1 MFLIR
6 IYYIT
11 VIASSLLYL
20 TLKLPSPVLGGFN
33 LWDISLS
40 SFVISLFISLFPF
53 ICLEMFFFNT
63 KKILKKKKVYRLSI
77 KLKLFLHSY
86 IFILFILIL
95 YFTVVLY
102 ALDLRDSNLQSRIL
116 KSKLM
121 MVLYPLFGFSIY
133 ICFIYARSFIT
144 RYYLTLICAVTSLS
158 IAFIEI
164 SRDYLLVLIPLTF
177 GIIINFKLRYTLY
190 LFLLFSLCIF
200 CLYSDFVG
208 RTYGNFAWIISDSI
222 FYISGYNILFLA
234 QLIDCSFISSFSL
247 RSFLLNLQP
256 LPVSIIDE
264 NHVYQL
270 YDPVRPV
277 SGVYQLYHLNFLFM
291 ITYIVCSIYI
301 FKAYVI
307 KYSKNFLFLNFLFL
321 IYYISL
327 FQYNIRQS
335 IRILHFIIL
344 LYIILYFIEQFNSI
358 YRNRCQKLAA

>member
-1 MFLIR
+1 
-6 IYYIT
+6 
-11 VIASSLLYL
+11 
-20 TLKLPSPVLGGFN
+20 
-33 LWDISLS
+33 
-40 SFVISLFISLFPF
+40 
-53 ICLEMFFFNT
+53 
-63 KKILKKKKVYRLSI
+63 
-77 KLKLFLHSY
+77 
-86 IFILFILIL
+86 
-95 YFTVVLY
+95 
-102 ALDLRDSNLQSRIL
+102 
-116 KSKLM
+116 

-133 ICFIYARSFIT
+133 VCFINARSFIT

-158 IAFIEI
+158 ISFIEI
-164 SRDYLLVLIPLTF
+164 SRDYLLVLMPLTF
-177 GIIINFKLRYTLY
+177 GIIINFRLRYSLY
-190 LFLLFSLCIF
+190 FFLLFSLCIF

-208 RTYGNFAWIISDSI
+208 RTYGNFTWIIFDSI
-222 FYISGYNILFLA
+222 FYITGYNILFLA
-234 QLIDCSFISSFSL
+234 QLIDCNFISSFSL

-256 LPVSIIDE
+256 LPVSILDE

-270 YDPVRPV
+270 FDPVRPV
-277 SGVYQLYHLNFLFM
+277 SGIYQLYHLNFLSM
-291 ITYIVCSIYI
+291 VTYIICSIYI